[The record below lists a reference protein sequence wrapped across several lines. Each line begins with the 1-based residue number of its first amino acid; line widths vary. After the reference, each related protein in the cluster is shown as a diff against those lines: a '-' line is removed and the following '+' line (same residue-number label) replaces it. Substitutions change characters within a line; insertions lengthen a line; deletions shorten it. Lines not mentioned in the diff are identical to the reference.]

1 MKPGGRSLS
10 QEVLLSG
17 GISMVFTPSCWK
29 LLRNM
34 PGPFSTYCMATW
46 PLSLAC
52 ISIIRPLP
60 GLSKRWQEVFKLLL
74 ECQPPRGPCSWDAG
88 ESLASATELKGVK
101 C

>member
-17 GISMVFTPSCWK
+17 GISMVFTPSCWQ

-34 PGPFSTYCMATW
+34 PGPFSSAYCMATW

-52 ISIIRPLP
+52 ISVTKAFARAEQ
-60 GLSKRWQEVFKLLL
+60 KV
-74 ECQPPRGPCSWDAG
+74 
-88 ESLASATELKGVK
+88 ATSP
-101 C
+101 